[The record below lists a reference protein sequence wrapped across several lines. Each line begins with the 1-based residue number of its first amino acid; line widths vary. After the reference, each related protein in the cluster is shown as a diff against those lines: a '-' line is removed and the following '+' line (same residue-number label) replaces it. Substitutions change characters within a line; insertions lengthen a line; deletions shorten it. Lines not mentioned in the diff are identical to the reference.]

1 MTCQAQQHS
10 QQPKDRG
17 ATEAGGGGGAPGSEV
32 LRINSEPPAL
42 FDHFLI
48 MIQEFSTIDIIS
60 N

>member
-17 ATEAGGGGGAPGSEV
+17 ATEAGGGWGAGSEG

-48 MIQEFSTIDIIS
+48 MIQEFSTIEIIS